1 MWWTP
6 RNTSSRPRVL
16 LVQEFLLGP
25 GDPGSTRA
33 YGHLLRLRAAG
44 VSACALAGPWNPLTG
59 RRVCTREDGAAGVR
73 RIALPPPGR
82 GFSGRALG
90 QAGSALALLPALLA
104 HARAADLI
112 LFSSPPL
119 LPGLAC
125 ALAARASGIP
135 LVVEWRD
142 LWPEAGIAL
151 GRLGPGGLPARLLA
165 AAARLVGETA
175 CAHVALTPGIAERIA
190 RRHPG
195 KPLLLLPNRPD
206 RAELAGPA
214 GAAGANGAGRR
225 ALPLAVAWFGHLN
238 DGNDAALLPALARAA
253 RGLAEF
259 HLFGD
264 GPLRPRLRAEAGRG
278 DLPNLRLRGP
288 VPRRD
293 LPRALA
299 AMDAALV
306 CLPRDP
312 AGFLDCVLPN
322 KLADAMGFGLPVLLI
337 GGGDAARELIASGA
351 GIVIPRGPSELPGA
365 VDALRRLAAS
375 PALRRELAQAGRAR
389 IRTLGTREETGDRL
403 AGFLREILRRKKSR
417 ECEGAPPPPPRKGSS
432 TP

>member
-1 MWWTP
+1 MWWT
-6 RNTSSRPRVL
+6 RKSISSPPRVL

-33 YGHLLRLRAAG
+33 HGHLLRLRAAG
-44 VSACALAGPWNPLTG
+44 ISARALAGPWNPLTG
-59 RRVCTREDGAAGVR
+59 RRTATDTDARAGVE
-73 RIALPPPGR
+73 RIPLLPPGR
-82 GFSGRALG
+82 GLPGRALG
-90 QAGSALALLPALLA
+90 QAGNALALFPAILA

-112 LFSSPPL
+112 FFSSPPL

-125 ALAARASGIP
+125 ALAARALRIP
-135 LVVEWRD
+135 LVAEWRD

-151 GRLGPGGLPARLLA
+151 GHLAPRGIPARLLA
-165 AAARLVGETA
+165 AAARFVGETA
-175 CAHVALTPGIAERIA
+175 CAHVCLTPGIAERIA

-195 KPLLLLPNRPD
+195 RPLLLLPNRPD
-206 RAELAGPA
+206 RAELAAPA
-214 GAAGANGAGRR
+214 GDEHSPAPGAGRR
-225 ALPLAVAWFGHLN
+225 SPPLSVAWFGHLSP
-238 DGNDAALLPALARAA
+238 GNDPALLPALARAA

-259 HLFGD
+259 HIFGD
-264 GPLRPRLRAEAGRG
+264 GPYRACLRAEADRG
-278 DLPNLRLRGP
+278 DLPNLFPRGP
-288 VPRRD
+288 VARRD

-351 GIVIPRGPSELPGA
+351 GIAVPRGPSELPEA
-365 VDALRRLAAS
+365 VAALRRLAAS
-375 PALRRELAQAGRAR
+375 PELRAALGEAGRAR
-389 IRTLGTREETGDRL
+389 VRALGTREETGDRL
-403 AGFLREILRRKKSR
+403 AGFLGEILRLEKS
-417 ECEGAPPPPPRKGSS
+417 
-432 TP
+432 